1 MSTTVR
7 VKVNGRWYSVEIDDL
22 GANPVQARVDGEV
35 VEVDVGELP
44 VQSSRADGP
53 AGPAPPVAEA
63 PPPRAAQPPAPQTSA
78 PKPTPAAPTS
88 GRVFSSPMPGIII
101 SVAVEVGTNVVTG
114 DDVCILEAMKM
125 QQTLRADW
133 SGVVSAV
140 HVQPGQQ
147 VSEGDPIVELA

>member
-7 VKVNGRWYSVEIDDL
+7 VNVNGRWYSVEVDDL
-22 GANPVQARVDGEV
+22 GANPVQTRVDGEV

-44 VQSSRADGP
+44 VQSSQDAP
-53 AGPAPPVAEA
+53 AGPARPVAAA
-63 PPPRAAQPPAPQTSA
+63 PAPRAAQSPAPQAPA
-78 PKPTPAAPTS
+78 PKPTSAAPTS

-101 SVAVEVGTNVVTG
+101 SVSVEVGTTVVTG

-140 HVQPGQQ
+140 HVRPGQQ
-147 VSEGDPIVELA
+147 VLDGDPIVDLE

>member
-7 VKVNGRWYSVEIDDL
+7 VNVNGRWYSVEVDDL
-22 GANPVQARVDGEV
+22 EANPVLARVDGEV

-44 VQSSRADGP
+44 VQSSQADTPSGP
-53 AGPAPPVAEA
+53 ARPVAEA
-63 PPPRAAQPPAPQTSA
+63 PPPRAAQSPAPQASA
-78 PKPTPAAPTS
+78 PKPTPAMPTGS
-88 GRVFSSPMPGIII
+88 RVFSSPMPGIII
-101 SVAVEVGTNVVTG
+101 SVSVEVGTNVVTG

>member
-7 VKVNGRWYSVEIDDL
+7 VNVNGRWYSVEIDDL
-22 GANPVQARVDGEV
+22 EASPVLARVDGEV

-44 VQSSRADGP
+44 VQSSQADAP
-53 AGPAPPVAEA
+53 AGPARPVAEA
-63 PPPRAAQPPAPQTSA
+63 PPPRAAQSPASQA
-78 PKPTPAAPTS
+78 PALKPTSAAPTS

-101 SVAVEVGTNVVTG
+101 SVSVEVGTNVVTG

-133 SGVVSAV
+133 SGVISVV

>member
-7 VKVNGRWYSVEIDDL
+7 VNVNGRWYSVEIDDL
-22 GANPVQARVDGEV
+22 EASPVLARVDGEV

-44 VQSSRADGP
+44 VQSSQADAP
-53 AGPAPPVAEA
+53 AAPARPVAEA
-63 PPPRAAQPPAPQTSA
+63 PPLRAAPSPAPQT
-78 PKPTPAAPTS
+78 PTPKAPPAGPTS

-101 SVAVEVGTNVVTG
+101 SVSVEVGTTVVTG

-133 SGVVSAV
+133 SGVVSVV

-147 VSEGDPIVELA
+147 VSGGDPIVELA